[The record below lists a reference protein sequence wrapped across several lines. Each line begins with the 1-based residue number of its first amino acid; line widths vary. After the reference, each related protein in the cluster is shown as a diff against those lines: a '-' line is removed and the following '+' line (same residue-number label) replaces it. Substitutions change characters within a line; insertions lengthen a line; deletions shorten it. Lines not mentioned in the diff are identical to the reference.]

1 VTRVA
6 LVLLAGLLAGCAGM
20 TGPTRLPPGT
30 ANVAALTAWVATGR
44 LAVAAAG
51 EGGSGG
57 FVWQQQ
63 GAETRLNLRGPMGTG
78 LLEITSDGEQLSVTD
93 AGGELLGPDARA
105 ALRARL
111 GADLPIASFR
121 YWMIGLPDPAA
132 EARVTESGSPPL
144 RTIEQLGWTVAY
156 EAFAPAGGL
165 ELPARVTA
173 TSGPLRVRVTVRD
186 WQLDPPR

>member
-1 VTRVA
+1 
-6 LVLLAGLLAGCAGM
+6 M
-20 TGPTRLPPGT
+20 TGQTRRPAGT
-30 ANVAALTAWVATGR
+30 ASVAALTAWVATGR

-57 FVWQQQ
+57 SVWQQQ

-132 EARVTESGSPPL
+132 EERVTESGSPPL
-144 RTIEQLGWTVAY
+144 RPIEEVRRTARYG
-156 EAFAPAGGL
+156 AFAH
-165 ELPARVTA
+165 
-173 TSGPLRVRVTVRD
+173 SG
-186 WQLDPPR
+186 